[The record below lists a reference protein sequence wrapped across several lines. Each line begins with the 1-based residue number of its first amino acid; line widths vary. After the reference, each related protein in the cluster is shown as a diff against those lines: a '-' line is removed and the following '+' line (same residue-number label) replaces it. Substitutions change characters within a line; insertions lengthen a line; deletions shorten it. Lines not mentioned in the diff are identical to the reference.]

1 MVRVTNSCRDES
13 NSRRAIFHMVIKMI
27 NKSRWKILGVLAIF
41 LVMVGYIISREE
53 SFYFPLQDDR
63 MTCPLGE
70 VEKKAAQLIANY
82 TRDHP
87 LFLQLKDYFWVKTPS
102 LYELPYGTKG
112 SDDMRTTC
120 IGRIVRST
128 SSQYI
133 WLDIPKCNIWKKT

>member
-1 MVRVTNSCRDES
+1 MPVTNS
-13 NSRRAIFHMVIKMI
+13 SRNEINRGICQMLIKMI

-53 SFYFPLQDDR
+53 RYIQLFYFPLQDDK

-70 VEKKAAQLIANY
+70 VERKAAQLIANY

-87 LFLQLKDYFWVKTPS
+87 LFLQLKDYFWEKTPS

-112 SDDMRTTC
+112 SGHIHMM
-120 IGRIVRST
+120 
-128 SSQYI
+128 
-133 WLDIPKCNIWKKT
+133 